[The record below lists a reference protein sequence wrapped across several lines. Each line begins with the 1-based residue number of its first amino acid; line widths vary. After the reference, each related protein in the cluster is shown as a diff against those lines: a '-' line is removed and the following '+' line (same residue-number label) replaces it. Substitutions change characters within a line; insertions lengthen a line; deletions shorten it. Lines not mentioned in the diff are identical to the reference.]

1 MNPFKFGCTVG
12 GENFCRRPE
21 LARILKGYVEC
32 GQNVF
37 IQGER
42 RMGKTSLVLETVRG
56 MKGIALFHADFLC
69 VRDQADLCK
78 RLLTA
83 IARLEASEGWLAK
96 TIKSFAYL
104 KPTFSIDPTSGAPT
118 LSVDTRLASEPTTL
132 DSILDTFLAQTA
144 KRRVCAIL
152 DEFQDILDIDDGERI
167 IAIMRGRIQLDT
179 KTSYIFLGSV
189 RNKMTDIFMHPKSP
203 FFRGAAPLPVG
214 EINADDFFAF
224 IGSRFATGRR
234 SLDRAQFD
242 AISDIANSTP
252 GYIQELCS
260 AIWDETASGST
271 IDHSTIER
279 ALNTVFL
286 REQELFTAFMRHLT
300 AHQTRILKSV
310 ATLGGKAV
318 CSKEF
323 LAACATYNASS
334 VKVALDKLEKAQIIY
349 WFDGEYRFVNPF
361 FREWLRRM

>member
-1 MNPFKFGCTVG
+1 MNPFKYGCTVG
-12 GENFCRRPE
+12 GENFCHRPK
-21 LARILKGYVEC
+21 LARILRGYVES

-42 RMGKTSLVLETVRG
+42 RMGKTSLVLETIRG

-118 LSVDTRLASEPTTL
+118 LSVDARLAAEPTTL
-132 DSILDTFLAQTA
+132 DAILDTLLAQTA
-144 KRRVCAIL
+144 KRKVCAVL
-152 DEFQDILDIDDGERI
+152 DEFQDILDLEDGESVL
-167 IAIMRGRIQLDT
+167 AIMRARIQLDS
-179 KTSYIFLGSV
+179 KTPYIFLGSV
-189 RNKMTDIFMHPKSP
+189 RNRMSDIFMHPESP
-203 FFRGAAPLPVG
+203 FYRGAAPLPVG
-214 EINADDFFAF
+214 TINPDDFFAF

-234 SLDRAQFD
+234 SLERTQFD
-242 AISDIANSTP
+242 AISGIANSTP
-252 GYIQELCS
+252 GYIQELCG
-260 AIWDETASGST
+260 AIWDVTASGST
-271 IDHSTIER
+271 IDNATIER

-286 REQELFTAFMRHLT
+286 REQDLFTVFMRHLT
-300 AHQTRILKSV
+300 AHQTRILKSI

-323 LAACATYNASS
+323 LAASGTYNASS
-334 VKVALDKLEKAQIIY
+334 VKVALGKLEKAQILY
-349 WFDGEYRFVNPF
+349 WFDGDYHFVNPF
-361 FREWLRRM
+361 FREWLKRL

>member
-1 MNPFKFGCTVG
+1 MNPFKYGCTVDG
-12 GENFCRRPE
+12 KYFCQRPKLAKRLGEY
-21 LARILKGYVEC
+21 IKS

-83 IARLEASEGWLAK
+83 LARLEATEGWLAK

-118 LSVDTRLASEPTTL
+118 LSVDARLASEPTTL
-132 DSILDTFLAQTA
+132 DAILDTLLAQTA
-144 KRRVCAIL
+144 KRKVCAGL
-152 DEFQDILDIDDGERI
+152 DEFQDILDIEDGERI

-179 KTSYIFLGSV
+179 RTSHIFLGSV
-189 RNKMTDIFMHPKSP
+189 RNRMTDIFMHPNSP
-203 FFRGAAPLPVG
+203 FYRGATPLPIG
-214 EINADDFFAF
+214 IIDPDDFFAF
-224 IGSRFATGRR
+224 ISSRFATGKR
-234 SLDRAQFD
+234 SLGRAQFD
-242 AISDIANSTP
+242 VISDIANSTP
-252 GYIQELCS
+252 GYIQELCG
-260 AIWDETASGST
+260 AIWDETSSGSA
-271 IDHSTIER
+271 IDNSTIEH
-279 ALNTVFL
+279 ALNAVFS
-286 REQELFTAFMRHLT
+286 REQEHFTTFMRHLT

-323 LAACATYNASS
+323 LAASSTYNASS
-334 VKVALDKLEKAQIIY
+334 VKVALGKLEKSQILY
-349 WFDGEYRFVNPF
+349 WFDGDYRFVNPF
-361 FREWLRRM
+361 FREWLKRL